1 MALVHRPADAH
12 LLLYLLILK
21 GWELSVNAS
30 TEIRNQTMKWGLM
43 EGERSFHLSSDAH
56 VVVGRALFVALGK
69 TTNNQIIVQSIET
82 LQSLRINLFYFCPLR
97 ILHKYAQAQT
107 MELFLTSNM

>member
-30 TEIRNQTMKWGLM
+30 TEIRNQTMKWDLM
-43 EGERSFHLSSDAH
+43 DGERSFHLSSDAH

>member
-1 MALVHRPADAH
+1 
-12 LLLYLLILK
+12 
-21 GWELSVNAS
+21 
-30 TEIRNQTMKWGLM
+30 MKWGLM
-43 EGERSFHLSSDAH
+43 DGERSFHLPSDAH

-97 ILHKYAQAQT
+97 ILHKYAQAHSQT